1 MKPEE
6 SVSSSDQSMIES
18 SNVQHLEDSNLANS
32 EIFSD
37 RQSLSESVII
47 ESLDESQIETPLKI
61 LKSEKPVKQTT
72 ESNVKTEAI
81 EEKDS
86 SKGMLMFK
94 EIEI

>member
-1 MKPEE
+1 
-6 SVSSSDQSMIES
+6 MIES
-18 SNVQHLEDSNLANS
+18 SNVQHLEDSNLAYS
-32 EIFSD
+32 EVFSD

-47 ESLDESQIETPLKI
+47 ESFDESQIETPLKI